1 MALCYV
7 KQIQQRL
14 NLDPEKF
21 NIVEGLTQSLK
32 DNIQA
37 HCQVPD
43 TQTILCNLQSYLNTE
58 FGKTFQK
65 QEIRLLY
72 FSYIK
77 YFLEQIKNM
86 PELLLEQ
93 NGYTLADSY
102 SQQDLKLFSL
112 NTSYKELI
120 SQDAFDPITN
130 TVFLPVC
137 YRNI

>member
-1 MALCYV
+1 M
-7 KQIQQRL
+7 
-14 NLDPEKF
+14 
-21 NIVEGLTQSLK
+21 EGLTQSLK

-43 TQTILCNLQSYLNTE
+43 TQTILCNLQYYLNTE

-86 PELLLEQ
+86 PELFLEQ

-112 NTSYKELI
+112 NTSYTELI

>member
-43 TQTILCNLQSYLNTE
+43 TQTILCNLQYYLNTE

-112 NTSYKELI
+112 NTSYAELI